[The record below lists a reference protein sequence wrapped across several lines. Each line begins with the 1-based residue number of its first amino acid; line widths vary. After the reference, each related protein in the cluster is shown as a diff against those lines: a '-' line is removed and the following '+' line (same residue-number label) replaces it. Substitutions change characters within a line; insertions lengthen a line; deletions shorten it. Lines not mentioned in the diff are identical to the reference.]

1 MPVTLTNRNFKE
13 ETSGGLTL
21 VDFWASW
28 CGPCRRMAPVI
39 DELAEEMTEVKFGKV
54 NVDEEAQLSDMYR
67 IEVIPTLMVFKDGR
81 AVDSVSGVISKNE
94 LRAMI
99 EKNK

>member
-1 MPVTLTNRNFKE
+1 MPVTLTNNNFKE
-13 ETSGGLTL
+13 ETSRGITL

-67 IEVIPTLMVFKDGR
+67 IEVIPTLMVFKDGK
-81 AVDSVSGVISKNE
+81 AVSHVSGVISKSE